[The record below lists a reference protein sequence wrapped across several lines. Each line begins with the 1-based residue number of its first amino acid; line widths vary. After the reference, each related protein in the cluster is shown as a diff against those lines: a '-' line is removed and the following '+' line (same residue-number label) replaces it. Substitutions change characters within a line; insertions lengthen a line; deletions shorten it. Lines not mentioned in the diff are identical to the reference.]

1 VHDFLKPQYVQVARH
16 APRQLQNY
24 RFFKVSKILERKI
37 KVPLFLLNMIGTFH
51 SRFSLKNKSTI
62 FSFVLDF
69 LKPQKH
75 APRQLPTNKIIAI
88 FKVSKIL
95 ERKIKVPLFLLNMIG
110 TFHSSFSLITKAQY
124 FHMLIALCANIRS
137 DH

>member
-1 VHDFLKPQYVQVARH
+1 MYKYVARH
-16 APRQLQNY
+16 APRQLHTNKTTLY
-24 RFFKVSKILERKI
+24 TKILERKI

-51 SRFSLKNKSTI
+51 SSISLKNKSTI

-88 FKVSKIL
+88 F
-95 ERKIKVPLFLLNMIG
+95 
-110 TFHSSFSLITKAQY
+110 
-124 FHMLIALCANIRS
+124 
-137 DH
+137 